1 MSYNNS
7 GSLSKEETIQLALQ
21 SGIISF
27 DEISMSVEEMRRK
40 EILSNHPYSIW
51 YCESDNLWKTYLP
64 DSSKKNGRVF
74 RKRKT
79 REEIED
85 VVIQYY
91 DNQQQEI
98 YIRDVFKEWSE
109 SKLSYGEIQKQ
120 SYDRYCTDFQRFFPS
135 NHSICR
141 KKFKNITYDDLTDF
155 IKSTIHDKHLTR
167 KTFSGLRL
175 LIRGIFKYGKSK
187 GYTDLS
193 MAEFFG
199 DLELPNNIFE
209 KKIIDKQNE
218 IFTEEEI
225 PILTNYL
232 KHNIDIWNMGLL
244 LQLQTGMRIGELS
257 ALKPADVHSQYI
269 RVCRTEVKYK
279 NDEGKWQVEIKE
291 FAKTDAGNR
300 ELYFPDS
307 VKWTLAQVQRLNPQG
322 EYLFMNRGKRIRE
335 NTFNKR
341 LSTVCDI
348 LKINHRSTHK
358 IRKTYGTTLLDN
370 DVNDSIVSEQ
380 MGHSDI
386 STTRKL
392 YYFCNKSEKTK
403 IAQIQK
409 AINF

>member
-1 MSYNNS
+1 MEIPSS
-7 GSLSKEETIQLALQ
+7 SLSKEETLQVALR
-21 SGIISF
+21 SGILDI
-27 DEISMSVEEMRRK
+27 DEISIRIEKMRRE

-51 YCESDNLWKTYLP
+51 YSETDNLWKTYLP
-64 DSSKKNGRVF
+64 DSTKKNGRVF

-79 REEIED
+79 KEEIED
-85 VVIQYY
+85 IIVKFY
-91 DNQQQEI
+91 DNQQEEI
-98 YIRDVFKEWSE
+98 YIRDIFKEWSE
-109 SKLSYGEIQKQ
+109 SKLKYGEIQKQ

-135 NHSICR
+135 NHPICR
-141 KKFKNITYDDLTDF
+141 KKFKNITSLDLTDF

-244 LQLQTGMRIGELS
+244 LQLQTGMRVGELS
-257 ALKPADVHSQYI
+257 ALKPEDIHLQYI

-279 NDEGKWQVEIKE
+279 NDEGKWKVAIKE

-307 VKWTLAQVQRLNPQG
+307 VKWTLAQIQRLNPHG
-322 EYLFMNRGKRIRE
+322 EYLFMNNGKRIRE

-341 LSTVCDI
+341 LSTICDT

-370 DVNDSIVSEQ
+370 DVDDSIVSEQ
-380 MGHSDI
+380 MGHSDVA
-386 STTRKL
+386 TTRKL

-403 IAQIQK
+403 IAQIKK